1 MAGLTPFTHPRPSS
15 PLPLRT
21 LILTLL
27 LIVISLLL
35 ILTEQP
41 HARPCPT
48 MNSTTPHHRQ
58 PARLMDDPN
67 AKDTA
72 LIAAALIVIV
82 GAALIVALIA
92 LLT

>member
-1 MAGLTPFTHPRPSS
+1 
-15 PLPLRT
+15 
-21 LILTLL
+21 
-27 LIVISLLL
+27 
-35 ILTEQP
+35 
-41 HARPCPT
+41 